1 MVYFREVKLLLNIST
16 KLADRVLTLI
26 LVFFARSCYLP
37 LRGAKFNNPV
47 LDGWQP
53 PCLTHNERETLRTWS

>member
-16 KLADRVLTLI
+16 KLADCVLRLI
-26 LVFFARSCYLP
+26 LAFFARSCYLP
-37 LRGAKFNNPV
+37 LRGTKFNNPV

-53 PCLTHNERETLRTWS
+53 PCLTHN